1 MTFSL
6 AKIKDLFKNRTVR
19 IVAICIAALLLL
31 FAAYR
36 VFVGSG
42 RSKKDDGY
50 TPTEREERLLVL
62 INGIGGVESAKAMI
76 TEEDGVPVGVVIVF
90 EGEDG
95 FLTRMRLM
103 EVAAAAL
110 NIERSAV
117 VVYAAEA

>member
-6 AKIKDLFKNRTVR
+6 AKLKDLWKNRTVR
-19 IVAICIAALLLL
+19 IVAVCIAALLLL
-31 FAAYR
+31 LAAYR
-36 VFVGSG
+36 VFVGGGSSEKNG
-42 RSKKDDGY
+42 GY
-50 TPTEREERLLVL
+50 KPTEREERLLIL
-62 INGIGGVESAKAMI
+62 INGIEGVKDAKAMI